1 MEIYKLLLDNAFLGN
16 DIFKQE
22 MNGELFDYLSNMLDQ
37 DYQAT
42 YVNDVSLIDGKLVF
56 QLLVNDFTQT
66 KSWNTDRD
74 PWIEIIFDLKKE
86 KFIITGIQQ

>member
-22 MNGELFDYLSNMLDQ
+22 MNGELFNYLSNMLDQ

-42 YVNDVSLIDGKLVF
+42 YVNDVSLIDSKLIF
-56 QLLVNDFTQT
+56 QLLVNDFTQS
-66 KSWNTDRD
+66 KEWNTDHD